1 MQFNDAAGACPNCQV
16 KPLSI
21 WQRMIASYWLTSLAM
36 GLALQIVSRH
46 SGPHGGPIVANPFE
60 VASISQF
67 ITGTVIFSAVAAML
81 LFAVDRIRTA
91 FRGRTGLRHRRDAR
105 RRHE

>member
-1 MQFNDAAGACPNCQV
+1 
-16 KPLSI
+16 
-21 WQRMIASYWLTSLAM
+21 
-36 GLALQIVSRH
+36 LQIVSQH
-46 SGPHGGPIVANPFE
+46 SGPHGGSAVAKLFQ

-67 ITGTVIFSAVAAML
+67 ITGTLIFSAVAAML

-91 FRGRTGLRHRRDAR
+91 LRGRIGLRHPCDVR